1 MRACR
6 TGAEIGVNRRREVV
20 MKQDRYEQA
29 KKRVEEIKRFYVH
42 LVVYVLVNLGLF
54 AINMI
59 ASPGHVWF
67 FWPALGWGIA
77 VAIHAATL
85 IIEGPFGATWE
96 ERKIQDLVE
105 RDEHDAPSP
114 PHPPSWTR
122 V

>member
-1 MRACR
+1 
-6 TGAEIGVNRRREVV
+6 

-85 IIEGPFGATWE
+85 IIEGRHVRGAE
-96 ERKIQDLVE
+96 DPRA
-105 RDEHDAPSP
+105 RRAGRARCSAAAASP
-114 PHPPSWTR
+114 LLDTR
-122 V
+122 VMP